1 MRAFEADNGEYERPR
16 GQGQHRAHVG
26 ALRVIPSCVRF
37 GFGAGVE
44 ELGLEGNQVRL

>member
-16 GQGQHRAHVG
+16 GQEQDIARVG

-44 ELGLEGNQVRL
+44 ELGLAG